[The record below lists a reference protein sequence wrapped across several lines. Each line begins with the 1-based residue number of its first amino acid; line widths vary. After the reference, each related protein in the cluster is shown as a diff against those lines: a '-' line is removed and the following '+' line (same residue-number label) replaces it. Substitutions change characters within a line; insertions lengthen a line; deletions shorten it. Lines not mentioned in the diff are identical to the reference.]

1 MKRMISGIKPTGQ
14 ITLGNYL
21 GAIKQFI
28 KYQDEYDLWIFI
40 ADFHALTLPIN
51 PEELRQNIEDLVAIY
66 LACGLDPSKCHIF
79 RQSQVRGHCE
89 LGWLLTCKS
98 VLGELTKMPQYKN
111 YIAEHGDKGIP
122 SGMLIYPAL
131 MSADILLYD
140 ADYVPVGADQMSH
153 IDLCRDMADK
163 FNRYFPGSFKSP
175 SGVLSKSSSKI
186 MSLSNPTRKMSKSES
201 DKGTI
206 YLLDDINIS
215 KKKIMKALTDSD
227 NSFHYDPEN
236 KYSVPYTYGM
246 VGIIYNSEF
255 VDEADVED
263 ESWSILWNEK
273 YAGKIL
279 QFNNPRDAFATAMYW
294 KDLDI
299 NSHDYSVWEK
309 ALELLKAQKPILQGY
324 VNDEIFNKMKGASAY
339 IAPYFAG
346 DFLTMAADNE
356 DLRFYYPSEGTN
368 YFVDA
373 LCIPITSK
381 NPDVAH
387 EYINYMIGVEA
398 ATANALYIGY
408 ASPNKE
414 VVESEYYQEMLDYN
428 YSTDNID
435 AWEILYGKTKDEANV
450 DYSYNPA
457 YEDYYKNGDIDI
469 QAHVTSLWESLK
481 TENSTE
487 LWIHITSIAIVV
499 GVLGIAIYSTYI
511 KKKRSKFYRDRDRE
525 LRRQKQMNK

>member
-1 MKRMISGIKPTGQ
+1 MKIKLLSLILIIFALLLCSCGSSEEGNAPKGKYETKNLNVYNWGEYISDEDDEEYGLFDVNAGFEEYFNENLADKYGYYIKVNYSTYATNEDMYAKLTNSAVAYDIVIPSDYMIQKM
-14 ITLGNYL
+14 
-21 GAIKQFI
+21 
-28 KYQDEYDLWIFI
+28 I
-40 ADFHALTLPIN
+40 ANDMLLPID
-51 PEELRQNIEDLVAIY
+51 I
-66 LACGLDPSKCHIF
+66 SKL
-79 RQSQVRGHCE
+79 SN
-89 LGWLLTCKS
+89 
-98 VLGELTKMPQYKN
+98 YKN
-111 YIAEHGDKGIP
+111 IDDAFKG
-122 SGMLIYPAL
+122 L
-131 MSADILLYD
+131 
-140 ADYVPVGADQMSH
+140 
-153 IDLCRDMADK
+153 
-163 FNRYFPGSFKSP
+163 
-175 SGVLSKSSSKI
+175 
-186 MSLSNPTRKMSKSES
+186 
-201 DKGTI
+201 
-206 YLLDDINIS
+206 
-215 KKKIMKALTDSD
+215 
-227 NSFHYDPEN
+227 HYDPEN

-263 ESWSILWNEK
+263 ESWSILWDEK

-373 LCIPITSK
+373 LCIPVTSK

-487 LWIHITSIAIVV
+487 LWIHITSLAIVV
-499 GVLGIAIYSTYI
+499 GVLGIAIHSTYI

>member
-1 MKRMISGIKPTGQ
+1 MKIKLLSLILIIFALLLCSCGSSEEGSAPKGKYETKNLNVYNWGEYISDEDDEEYGLFDVNAGFEEYFNENLADKYGYYIKVNYSTYATNEDMYAKLTNSAVAYDIVIPSDYMIQKM
-14 ITLGNYL
+14 
-21 GAIKQFI
+21 
-28 KYQDEYDLWIFI
+28 I
-40 ADFHALTLPIN
+40 ANDMLLPID
-51 PEELRQNIEDLVAIY
+51 I
-66 LACGLDPSKCHIF
+66 SKL
-79 RQSQVRGHCE
+79 SN
-89 LGWLLTCKS
+89 
-98 VLGELTKMPQYKN
+98 YKN
-111 YIAEHGDKGIP
+111 IDDAFKG
-122 SGMLIYPAL
+122 L
-131 MSADILLYD
+131 
-140 ADYVPVGADQMSH
+140 
-153 IDLCRDMADK
+153 
-163 FNRYFPGSFKSP
+163 
-175 SGVLSKSSSKI
+175 
-186 MSLSNPTRKMSKSES
+186 
-201 DKGTI
+201 
-206 YLLDDINIS
+206 
-215 KKKIMKALTDSD
+215 
-227 NSFHYDPEN
+227 HYDPEN

-263 ESWSILWNEK
+263 ESWSILWDEK

-339 IAPYFAG
+339 IAPYYAG

-373 LCIPITSK
+373 LCIPVTSK

-387 EYINYMIGVEA
+387 EYINYMISVEA

-487 LWIHITSIAIVV
+487 LWIHITSLAIVV